1 VRRIAFCG
9 GHVFDCGTLAADHGV
24 VRDNGPAFTWHAVGY
39 SLLPPK
45 NDFMRFEI
53 EGLAAAG
60 GTAVVG
66 SELSDV
72 VVYSAGGAALARGD
86 APLLLDA
93 FVFEFATEPL
103 RAGNWLRAAF
113 AIPPESGARF
123 VELRPGGGADASPT
137 TRSEITRSS
146 INCSPGARPSCADRR
161 SLARLEV
168 GAANSESPRETFA
181 CDDAFRGRLVGA
193 AAAETSGGVAVV
205 PLRQNSHPRF
215 AGAGWGVVDSK
226 RAP

>member
-1 VRRIAFCG
+1 
-9 GHVFDCGTLAADHGV
+9 V
-24 VRDNGPAFTWHAVGY
+24 VRDFGPAFTWHAVGY

-45 NDFMRFEI
+45 NDFMRSEI

-66 SELSDV
+66 AGLSKV
-72 VVYSAGGAALARGD
+72 VVYSVGGAALVRGD
-86 APLLLDA
+86 PPLLLDA
-93 FVFEFATEPL
+93 FVFELATEPL
-103 RAGNWLRAAF
+103 RAGDWLRVAL
-113 AIPPESGARF
+113 PVPREPGARF
-123 VELRPGGGADASPT
+123 VEPRPGGGADDSPT

-146 INCSPGARPSCADRR
+146 INCSPGAKPSCADRR
-161 SLARLEV
+161 SLARLEA
-168 GAANSESPRETFA
+168 GAAYSESPRETFA

-215 AGAGWGVVDSK
+215 AGAGWGVGDSN